1 VTGPSDD
8 LFGRNHRSLWGD
20 VWTQFRKHKLAL
32 VGTFVLIGLIL
43 MSFIGPLIY
52 HVDPTDIDI
61 TATNSPPSCEHP
73 FGTDNLGRDTLA
85 RVMFGGRVSLSVG
98 IFAVL
103 VAITVGTLIGAL
115 AGYFTRLDGPLMRLT
130 DIFLALPLLPL
141 LLVTI
146 MLFRDTFRTAF
157 GPEMGIFILIV
168 FVIGILNWT
177 ATARVVRGQT
187 LSVKEQEFIIRAG
200 VHHLGDLR
208 RCQSAP
214 HPVPPHLSQYP
225 KSRHRG
231 GHSGCGRRDSDRVVP
246 FVPGTRFSSRLSHLG
261 QSVILRKRLSSID
274 PVCRSLARP
283 VYLINRIERQLCR
296 RRSPGR
302 SGSQDPQG
310 LATSIRLNESRPGS
324 PAAPSS

>member
-187 LSVKEQEFIIRAG
+187 LSVKEQEFIISATCVGADQRRILSHHIFPNILSPVIVAATLG
-200 VHHLGDLR
+200 VAAAILIESSLSFLGLGF
-208 RCQSAP
+208 
-214 HPVPPHLSQYP
+214 PPDFPTWGSLLFYGKDFLQLT
-225 KSRHRG
+225 
-231 GHSGCGRRDSDRVVP
+231 P
-246 FVPGTRFSSRLSHLG
+246 FVVLWPGLFISLTVLSVNFVG
-261 QSVILRKRLSSID
+261 DGLRDALD
-274 PVCRSLARP
+274 P
-283 VYLINRIERQLCR
+283 RIRK
-296 RRSPGR
+296 
-302 SGSQDPQG
+302 
-310 LATSIRLNESRPGS
+310 A
-324 PAAPSS
+324 